1 VFYSDSNDME
11 TISIGFFSKL
21 FTSSYITNMVEVIS
35 VVETKVTEEMNDRLF
50 RPENAQDMT

>member
-1 VFYSDSNDME
+1 MFYSDSNDME